1 METRKFRTI
10 LIANRGEIALRI
22 MRACRELGIQPVAVY
37 SDADARSMHVKAA
50 DKAIRLGGASAAE
63 SYLNSS
69 RIVEA
74 AHLAG
79 ADAIH
84 PGYGFLSEDYRFA
97 EACRE
102 NGLVFIGP
110 SADSIRVMGLK
121 SSARKAARAAGVS
134 PVPGYD
140 GCDSGDQ
147 ETASLVDHCI
157 RIGFP
162 VMIKASAGG
171 GGKGMRLAQGRDGLE
186 DAIDSARRE
195 SLGAFGD
202 GTLLHREVYRAG
214 TTHRSSDSRR

>member
-37 SDADARSMHVKAA
+37 SDADVRSMHVKAA

-110 SADSIRVMGLK
+110 SADSIRVMGPRAQPAKLR
-121 SSARKAARAAGVS
+121 ARPALTRYPVTMAAMVMTRRRRAS
-134 PVPGYD
+134 WI
-140 GCDSGDQ
+140 
-147 ETASLVDHCI
+147 TACES
-157 RIGFP
+157 GFP
-162 VMIKASAGG
+162 
-171 GGKGMRLAQGRDGLE
+171 
-186 DAIDSARRE
+186 
-195 SLGAFGD
+195 
-202 GTLLHREVYRAG
+202 
-214 TTHRSSDSRR
+214 